1 MTNGIKWENKISEAL
16 KRAASENKLV
26 LLDFFRPDC
35 EACRSMEDA
44 VFPNTELQMYI
55 DKHFVPVKFI
65 SGADAD
71 QFYRYDVKA
80 EPAFLVLDQEGN
92 EVFRK
97 IGYFEADLLIEKL
110 EKARKKAAHR
120 KQ

>member
-1 MTNGIKWENKISEAL
+1 MTTGIIWGNKISEAL

-26 LLDFFRPDC
+26 LLNFSRPDC
-35 EACRSMEDA
+35 EACRRMAEG
-44 VFPNTELQMYI
+44 VFPNIELQEFI
-55 DKHFVPVKFI
+55 NNHFVPVKFV
-65 SGADAD
+65 SGVDAD

-120 KQ
+120 KH